1 MSVSVVQ
8 SRPPEPQD
16 SFGPDNLQQAAAF
29 YADQGYVVLRG
40 MVSADACDA
49 ARAAFARELK
59 PSPRKF
65 YRQSSSGEL
74 ELNRFNAQGFLI
86 NPLIN
91 FQDLRAAEFPDFRR
105 ACLEVATTPV
115 AHDFARTLYG
125 EPAKIVQTM
134 YFEGNPATWA
144 HQDSYYLDSE
154 KIGGMTAAWIALEDI
169 AEGAGRFFVCPGSH
183 KQALRRHDAGQDI
196 AYHHDAYKQNVRAA
210 MEAQGLTVHA
220 PALAKGDVLF
230 WHALTIHGSQE
241 TTDHSRSRHSITM
254 HLIPQSHRFLQFQ
267 SRIKPLRLKR
277 INGID
282 VHHPKDQE
290 LVSQRL
296 IAWVEGTFPGAFY
309 TAKRLAIRLLVGKRH

>member
-1 MSVSVVQ
+1 MSVSSVVAGDQ
-8 SRPPEPQD
+8 AAQGY
-16 SFGPDNLQQAAAF
+16 FGTHELQQAIAF
-29 YADQGYVVLRG
+29 YHDQGFVVLRG
-40 MVSADACDA
+40 AVPATVCDA
-49 ARAAFARELK
+49 ARQAFETEFK
-59 PSPRKF
+59 HSPRKF

-74 ELNRFNAQGFLI
+74 ELNRFNDQGFLM

-91 FQDLRAAEFPDFRR
+91 FQDLRHAEFPAFRGT
-105 ACLEVATTPV
+105 CLQVATAPA
-115 AHDFARTLYG
+115 AHDFVRALYG
-125 EPAKIVQTM
+125 EPGKIVQTM

-154 KIGGMTAAWIALEDI
+154 EIGTMTAAWIALEDI

-183 KQALRRHDAGQDI
+183 KHPLRKHGADQDI
-196 AYHHDAYKQNVRAA
+196 AYNHDAYKQNVRAA
-210 MEAQGLTVHA
+210 MESKGLTVVA

-241 TTDHSRSRHSITM
+241 TTDQTRSRHSITM

-282 VHHPKDQE
+282 IHHPKDQE
-290 LVSQRL
+290 LLSKRL

-309 TAKRLAIRLLVGKRH
+309 SLKRRAIRLLVKRG